1 MNQLMKRLAVGSLA
15 FFSLAFLLPE
25 IFTDESRLGDEL
37 LRLVHASPSF
47 EGGLVGGPTASRLD
61 GGLVD
66 PDREWR
72 TIAGSKRGSH
82 VGAQSKRKF
91 SFTSDLF
98 RNNCARCHGADGRA
112 DTPLGRTYQT
122 PDLTDPE
129 WWRKNSKITSTAS
142 LISIVS
148 RGRGGMPA
156 FGKKLKRTE
165 IRLLVGYARK
175 FKNSGST
182 NR

>member
-1 MNQLMKRLAVGSLA
+1 MDQIMKRLAVGSLA
-15 FFSLAFLLPE
+15 FFSLAFLLAE
-25 IFTDESRLGDEL
+25 LSTDESRLGDEL
-37 LRLVHASPSF
+37 LRRVYASPSF

-61 GGLVD
+61 GGLVHLDRDWHTSARSNRD
-66 PDREWR
+66 PY
-72 TIAGSKRGSH
+72 
-82 VGAQSKRKF
+82 VGAQSKRKS
-91 SFTSDLF
+91 SFVSDLF

-175 FKNSGST
+175 FKNPGST